1 MHYQSM
7 GTMNQVLIH
16 EEIGKLLGSY
26 AAIEKRFSEL
36 LLEVK
41 PQKPGISVFLKGLL
55 SFKNSSIGQPV
66 WRQETEDIVRAL
78 AVNDMKELA
87 SLLNLHALN
96 AAIEAAR
103 YQDANLARHA
113 EVLRRFSEE
122 ARNFIAK
129 K

>member
-1 MHYQSM
+1 MRYQSM
-7 GTMNQVLIH
+7 GTMNQVLSH

-41 PQKPGISVFLKGLL
+41 PQKSGILVFLKGLL
-55 SFKNSSIGQPV
+55 SSKNSSIGQPV

-87 SLLNLHALN
+87 SLMNLHALN

-103 YQDANLARHA
+103 YQDAILAQHA
-113 EVLRRFSEE
+113 EVLRRFSEDV
-122 ARNFIAK
+122 RNFTVK
-129 K
+129 Q